1 MRRVLVPAQVS
12 RRDPPFGGKVQVL
25 DGRSMGTTWT
35 VKVVLPDAAMLPA
48 VRAGIEDCLAL
59 VVRQMSTWEPDSD
72 LSRFNRAPAGTW
84 CKLPG
89 ECFHV
94 LQQALHV
101 ARDSGGAY
109 DPTAGAL
116 INLWG
121 FGPSGQHTEA
131 GFRVPHASEL
141 EDASKR
147 TGWQRITLDSAS
159 QQAFQ
164 PGGISLDLS
173 AIAKGYAVDHVSR
186 ALHLRGLADHLVE
199 IGGELVGSG
208 LKPDGQPWWVSLEQ
222 PQSHVENAPEMP
234 DNLVALHGLAVA
246 TSGDYRRYFVDQG
259 AARCHT
265 IDPRTGRPI
274 EHGLASVSVLHAQC
288 MVADAQSTALTV
300 LGLEEGMAYANRH
313 GLAALFVQRVA
324 GGLEEQMSDAFAA
337 LL

>member
-1 MRRVLVPAQVS
+1 MRRVLVPAQLS
-12 RRDPPFGGKVQVL
+12 RRDPPFGGEVHVL
-25 DGRSMGTTWT
+25 QGRSMGTTWS
-35 VKVVLPDAAMLPA
+35 VKVVLPDASALPT
-48 VRAGIEDCLAL
+48 VRAGIETCLSL
-59 VVRQMSTWEPDSD
+59 VVRQMSTWEPDTD
-72 LSRFNRAPAGTW
+72 LSRFNHAPSGTW
-84 CKLPG
+84 VKLPG

-94 LQQALHV
+94 LQQALQT

-109 DPTAGAL
+109 DPTTGAL
-116 INLWG
+116 VNVWG
-121 FGPSGQHTEA
+121 FGPA
-131 GFRVPHASEL
+131 GRTGVPTSSEL
-141 EDASKR
+141 EDAR
-147 TGWQRITLDSAS
+147 RHTGWHRITLDPAS

-164 PGGISLDLS
+164 PGGVRLDLS

-186 ALHLRGLADHLVE
+186 ALRLRGLADHLVE

-222 PQSHVENAPEMP
+222 PLPHFDMDPGLP

-246 TSGDYRRYFVDQG
+246 TSGDYRRFFLDQG
-259 AARCHT
+259 ATRCHT

-300 LGLEEGMAYANRH
+300 LGVEQGLAHANRH
-313 GLAALFVQRVA
+313 GLAALFIQRLD
-324 GGLEEQMSDAFAA
+324 GGFEEFMSEAFKS

>member
-12 RRDPPFGGKVQVL
+12 RRDPPFGGEVHVL
-25 DGRSMGTTWT
+25 EGRSMGTTWS
-35 VKVVLPDAAMLPA
+35 VKVVLPDAALLHD
-48 VRAGIEDCLAL
+48 VRAGIEDRLAL
-59 VVRQMSTWEPDSD
+59 VVRQMSTWESDSD

-94 LQQALHV
+94 LQQALQV
-101 ARDSGGAY
+101 ARDSAGAY

-116 INLWG
+116 VNLWG
-121 FGPSGQHTEA
+121 FGPTGRYAEA
-131 GFRVPHASEL
+131 GFRLPDASEL
-141 EDASKR
+141 EDAR
-147 TGWQRITLDSAS
+147 RHTGWHHITVDAAT

-164 PGGISLDLS
+164 PGGVAMDLS
-173 AIAKGYAVDHVSR
+173 AIAKGYAVDQVSR
-186 ALHLRGLADHLVE
+186 ALLMRGLADHLVE
-199 IGGELVGSG
+199 IGGELTGSG

-222 PQSHVENAPEMP
+222 PLSHIENAPEMP
-234 DNLVALHGLAVA
+234 HNLVALHGLAVA

-274 EHGLASVSVLHAQC
+274 EHGLASVTVLHAQC

-324 GGLEEQMSDAFAA
+324 GGFEEQMSDAFAA